1 MMDVESRTLSASP
14 ISVRMGDCVSD
25 SRPTS
30 STRIALRIK
39 QLEEERAIQ
48 QREWE
53 FERKAIERE
62 RNVIQEKYRLLQEQ
76 LSKRRNTTKYSYST
90 ENDIARIDN
99 IQRGT
104 SDGNKPLPEVNKSSC
119 NELVAA
125 LSSNQQDLQP
135 SRPTVR
141 SARNDASTDR
151 PHSNG
156 IQQRCS
162 RAFSRQVQERQEL
175 SIGSNIETIG
185 YYVTPCMP
193 VKTLPDSNYSKSTV
207 GHIIAMYANIEL
219 CRFVLDDS
227 HPQFQIVSQNQEKCI
242 LVKVKDSL
250 ENFLCDVDENRL
262 TVSYPMFNANKLI
275 SHHANYGFTISKKYN
290 PNKQRESLSC
300 SKLVNIQLNPD
311 TGQRM
316 KEIITLAIPC
326 SKICSFALTGYQN
339 SMLQPKINKFSL
351 KNGGKDFFIELPS
364 TIVDLSG
371 IAKHTTTVIPL
382 EASGSLVFCVLWSVV
397 CDSASSC
404 TERKIGTT
412 SYTTMSTSSTTNV
425 SI

>member
-1 MMDVESRTLSASP
+1 MDVESRTLSASP

-175 SIGSNIETIG
+175 
-185 YYVTPCMP
+185 
-193 VKTLPDSNYSKSTV
+193 
-207 GHIIAMYANIEL
+207 
-219 CRFVLDDS
+219 
-227 HPQFQIVSQNQEKCI
+227 
-242 LVKVKDSL
+242 
-250 ENFLCDVDENRL
+250 
-262 TVSYPMFNANKLI
+262 
-275 SHHANYGFTISKKYN
+275 
-290 PNKQRESLSC
+290 
-300 SKLVNIQLNPD
+300 
-311 TGQRM
+311 
-316 KEIITLAIPC
+316 
-326 SKICSFALTGYQN
+326 
-339 SMLQPKINKFSL
+339 
-351 KNGGKDFFIELPS
+351 
-364 TIVDLSG
+364 
-371 IAKHTTTVIPL
+371 
-382 EASGSLVFCVLWSVV
+382 
-397 CDSASSC
+397 
-404 TERKIGTT
+404 
-412 SYTTMSTSSTTNV
+412 
-425 SI
+425 

>member
-1 MMDVESRTLSASP
+1 MFPRVFQTSPGKTRT
-14 ISVRMGDCVSD
+14 
-25 SRPTS
+25 
-30 STRIALRIK
+30 
-39 QLEEERAIQ
+39 
-48 QREWE
+48 
-53 FERKAIERE
+53 
-62 RNVIQEKYRLLQEQ
+62 
-76 LSKRRNTTKYSYST
+76 
-90 ENDIARIDN
+90 
-99 IQRGT
+99 
-104 SDGNKPLPEVNKSSC
+104 
-119 NELVAA
+119 
-125 LSSNQQDLQP
+125 
-135 SRPTVR
+135 
-141 SARNDASTDR
+141 
-151 PHSNG
+151 
-156 IQQRCS
+156 
-162 RAFSRQVQERQEL
+162 
-175 SIGSNIETIG
+175 
-185 YYVTPCMP
+185 VTPCMP
-193 VKTLPDSNYSKSTV
+193 VKTLPDSNYGKSTV

-250 ENFLCDVDENRL
+250 ENFLCYVDENRL

-275 SHHANYGFTISKKYN
+275 SHHANYGFTISNKYN

-311 TGQRM
+311 TGQQM